1 MFPTNSRPVDGR
13 EPPQDGHLELEDA
26 DVVSRPPEQHVHI
39 GVLGVWDD
47 LLQLPEPPQH
57 HVLEGPR
64 PPRRRRPAAFLLPPH
79 CEQHGF
85 PSHVAPEKHEAARSA
100 TNFCMVSCRSGCA
113 VYDTAR
119 GHL

>member
-39 GVLGVWDD
+39 GVQGVWDD

-57 HVLEGPR
+57 HELEGPR

-79 CEQHGF
+79 CEHGF
-85 PSHVAPEKHEAARSA
+85 PSHVAPENEAARLQA
-100 TNFCMVSCRSGCA
+100 FV
-113 VYDTAR
+113 
-119 GHL
+119 